1 MRVTVSFMGPF
12 RDQLG
17 SASMEVELPE
27 GASYRD
33 LLDRIGDTMQAGLP
47 AWAWDPT
54 KRSFARQVMVSRNLS
69 ADLRDEATG
78 LSDGDELIVVT
89 PLAGG

>member
-1 MRVTVSFMGPF
+1 MRVTLSFLGPF

-17 SASMEVELPE
+17 TTSMEVELPE

-33 LLDRIGDTMQAGLP
+33 LLDRIGDAMQARLA
-47 AWAWDPT
+47 AWAWDST

-69 ADLRDEATG
+69 EDLRDETTR
-78 LSDGDELIVVT
+78 LVDRDEILVVL